1 MDNTNMRNKEVDR
14 ILDSSRM
21 IVSLSDICMML
32 GGITEN
38 LTPSSRNR
46 VWNDAINAMLIYKWD
61 VTPDELKEKFRIWN
75 ITYEERCLDCG
86 NSCADGTI
94 LSKNLLCN
102 ICEGALIDIKIQ
114 ESIANYDVDFYNDEM
129 CAKEN
134 IQEDKVCLC
143 CKTIMKSALY
153 KSKYQKESIICKDC
167 EIKALDNPVEELFD
181 VEKQMDTLYDGLYGY
196 PSAAFLRNYGS
207 IENFRR
213 ITRSSH
219 ALFDKYKKRK
229 IEKYIEKHNAL
240 YLFS

>member
-21 IVSLSDICMML
+21 IASLSDICMML

-38 LTPSSRNR
+38 LTSSSRNR

-61 VTPDELKEKFRIWN
+61 VTPEELKEKFRIWN

-86 NSCADGTI
+86 GRSVEGTI

-102 ICEGALIDIKIQ
+102 ICEAALIDVKLQ
-114 ESIANYDVDFYNDEM
+114 ESIEKYDVNFYNDEM
-129 CAKEN
+129 CAVKE
-134 IQEDKVCLC
+134 EKTCLC
-143 CKTIMKSALY
+143 CKSIMKSIPY
-153 KSKYQKESIICKDC
+153 KSTFQKESVICKDC
-167 EIKALDNPVEELFD
+167 ERKALDDQVEELFD
-181 VEKQMDTLYDGLYGY
+181 VEKQMDTSYDGLYGY

-219 ALFDKYKKRK
+219 ALFEKYKQKK
-229 IEKYIEKHNAL
+229 IEKYIEKHNSL